1 MKFNA
6 YASLF
11 RTHAVKQD
19 STAAVPT
26 AQIVLFSNSA
36 KDYVASRIVAKS
48 NGGDDY
54 FSMVLRRNLVE
65 NQREYSFP
73 VDTLKNIKIL
83 EAYLDG
89 KWKRLDEM
97 DLNMYR
103 LYGRS
108 EKPYDG
114 KRSNNNFAEATT
126 DEAKI
131 LEQFTN
137 ENPMFDIDGTSVVI
151 YSGAIEAVT
160 AGLKM
165 RAMIYPDDYT
175 DANFST
181 NTEMSTRAT
190 ATSTS
195 MPRPS
200 HEVILRK
207 AVIDYKEA
215 KGITL
220 SAFDKNYLQQEELM
234 MESLN
239 GINLDESFIS
249 TTPSDEGFNY

>member
-1 MKFNA
+1 
-6 YASLF
+6 
-11 RTHAVKQD
+11 
-19 STAAVPT
+19 
-26 AQIVLFSNSA
+26 
-36 KDYVASRIVAKS
+36 
-48 NGGDDY
+48 
-54 FSMVLRRNLVE
+54 
-65 NQREYSFP
+65 
-73 VDTLKNIKIL
+73 
-83 EAYLDG
+83 
-89 KWKRLDEM
+89 
-97 DLNMYR
+97 
-103 LYGRS
+103 
-108 EKPYDG
+108 
-114 KRSNNNFAEATT
+114 
-126 DEAKI
+126 
-131 LEQFTN
+131 
-137 ENPMFDIDGTSVVI
+137 MFDIDGTSVVI